1 MYYFNRDLSWLSFN
15 KRILQEAANPNVP
28 LYERIKFLAIYSS
41 NLDEF
46 FRVRVASI
54 RSIINI
60 DKKKIYKHLS
70 DDPRVVLDAIL
81 KEVNEQQ
88 QYFGRIKREEI
99 IPELKKHGVVLYRD
113 EQPLNDHYEVI
124 NHYFR
129 SRVLSY
135 LQPHILT
142 GKKTRKVFLENKQ
155 LYFVIDLVG
164 QSKEPDYAL
173 INIPSN
179 FLDRFV
185 KLPTINEV
193 HYFIA
198 IDDIIRENLD
208 FLFPNYEIKGCYSI
222 KLNRDAELNIED
234 EYSGDLVKKIQKQI
248 TKRNL
253 GVPSRF
259 LYDAKMPKEMVEY
272 IKERF
277 ELVDDDMV
285 PGGRYHNM
293 NDLFGLKNPLSP
305 ELEYNYKPPLKIGSI
320 EGYKSIFD
328 AIDESDLLMHFP
340 YQSYDYVLRFFNE
353 AALDPEVKQIK
364 ATFYRIA
371 PESFICNALISAAI
385 NGKSVVVFVELKARF
400 DEQNNLKWAEKMKAA
415 GIKIIYSMPG
425 LKVHAKVAVVTR
437 KNTKGQKVNYGYF
450 GTGNFNEKTAAIYA
464 DQALLS
470 NNEKLTSELDQLFLF
485 LEKQETPN
493 FESLLVSQFNII
505 DRFESLIDR
514 EIENAKA
521 GRKALIII
529 KINNLQHQGMI
540 SKLYD
545 ASNAGVKI
553 DMIVRS
559 ICCLV
564 PGVKDMSENINVHRI
579 VDQYLEHSR
588 AFYFYNNGDD
598 ELYQGSADWM
608 NRNLERRIEVVFPIL
623 KGEFKAQVIKM
634 LELQINDNVKGVKL
648 DHNLNNAPIEG
659 ALKVRS
665 QVDFYEY
672 LNRLGQPAVG

>member
-1 MYYFNRDLSWLSFN
+1 MHYFNRDLSWLSFN
-15 KRILQEAANPNVP
+15 KRILQEAGNPDVP
-28 LYERIKFLAIYSS
+28 LYERVKFLAIYSS

-46 FRVRVASI
+46 FRVRVSSI

-60 DKKKIYKHLS
+60 DKKKIYKQLS
-70 DDPRVVLDAIL
+70 DDPRATLNAIQ
-81 KEVNEQQ
+81 KEVNYQKEE
-88 QYFGRIKREEI
+88 FGRIKRDLI
-99 IPELKKHGVVLYRD
+99 IPELKKEGIVLYRD
-113 EQPLNDHYEVI
+113 EKPLQDHDEAI
-124 NHYFR
+124 NHHFR

-142 GKKTRKVFLENKQ
+142 GKRTKKVFLENRQ
-155 LYFVIDLVG
+155 LYFVVDLTNKANE
-164 QSKEPDYAL
+164 SEYAL
-173 INIPSN
+173 VNIPSN

-185 KLPTINEV
+185 KLPSIGGV

-208 FLFPNYEIKGCYSI
+208 FLFPNYDFKGCYSI

-248 TKRNL
+248 AKRNL

-259 LYDAKMPKEMVEY
+259 LFDSTMPHELREY
-272 IKERF
+272 LKIRF
-277 ELVDDDMV
+277 DLVDEDMV

-305 ELEYNYKPPLKIGSI
+305 KLEYNHRQPLKIKCI
-320 EGYKSIFD
+320 EKHKSIFD
-328 AIDESDLLMHFP
+328 AIDESDQLMHFP

-353 AALDPEVKQIK
+353 AALDPNVKQIK

-371 PESFICNALISAAI
+371 SESFICNALISAAI
-385 NGKSVVVFVELKARF
+385 NGKKVTVFVELKARF
-400 DEQNNLKWAEKMKAA
+400 DEQNNLKWAEKMKTA
-415 GIKIIYSMPG
+415 GVKIIYSMPG

-437 KNTKGQKVNYGYF
+437 KNSEGKKVNYGYF
-450 GTGNFNEKTAAIYA
+450 GTGNFNEKTASIYA

-470 NNEKLTSELDQLFLF
+470 KNIQLTYELEQLFLF
-485 LEKQETPN
+485 LERQQNPDFKA
-493 FESLLVSQFNII
+493 LLVSQFNII
-505 DRFESLIDR
+505 ERFESLIDR
-514 EIENAKA
+514 EIKHAKD
-521 GRKALIII
+521 GRKALIVI
-529 KINNLQHQGMI
+529 KLNNLQHQGMI
-540 SKLYD
+540 GKLYE

-564 PGVKDMSENINVHRI
+564 PGVQGMSENITVHRI

-588 AFYFYNNGDD
+588 AFYFYNNGED

-623 KGEFKAQVIKM
+623 KGAFKSQILKM
-634 LELQINDNVKGVKL
+634 LELQIKDNIKGVT
-648 DHNLNNAPIEG
+648 LNSDLKNVPIHGDEE
-659 ALKVRS
+659 VRS

-672 LNRLGQPAVG
+672 LKTIG

>member
-1 MYYFNRDLSWLSFN
+1 MGEKHTYFNRDLSWLSFN
-15 KRILQEAANPNVP
+15 KRILQEAGNPDVP

-46 FRVRVASI
+46 FIVRVASI
-54 RSIINI
+54 RSIISI
-60 DKKKIYKHLS
+60 DKKKIYKRLS
-70 DDPRVVLDAIL
+70 DDPRVVLDSIL
-81 KEVNEQQ
+81 REVHVQQ
-88 QYFGRIKREEI
+88 EEFGRIKREVT
-99 IPELKKHGVVLYRD
+99 IPELKKHGIVLYRD
-113 EQPLNDHYEVI
+113 EQPLNDHNDAI

-129 SRVLSY
+129 SRILSY

-155 LYFVIDLVG
+155 LYFVIDLVN
-164 QSKEPDYAL
+164 QLNESEYAL
-173 INIPSN
+173 VNIPSN

-185 KLPTINEV
+185 KLPTINKL
-193 HYFIA
+193 HYFII

-208 FLFPNYEIKGCYSI
+208 FLFPNYKIQGCYSI

-248 TKRNL
+248 AKRNL

-259 LYDAKMPKEMVEY
+259 LYDATMSVEMAEY
-272 IKERF
+272 LKGRF
-277 ELVDDDMV
+277 DLVDDDMV

-305 ELEYNYKPPLKIGSI
+305 ELEYDYKSPLKIKGI
-320 EGYKSIFD
+320 ERYKSIFD
-328 AIDESDLLMHFP
+328 AIDKSDQLMHFP

-385 NGKSVVVFVELKARF
+385 NGKKVTVFVELKARF

-415 GIKIIYSMPG
+415 GVKIIYSMPG
-425 LKVHAKVAVVTR
+425 LKVHAKVAVITR
-437 KNTKGQKVNYGYF
+437 RNSEGKKVNYGYF
-450 GTGNFNEKTAAIYA
+450 GTGNFNEKTATIYA

-470 NNEKLTSELDQLFLF
+470 TNEKLTTELDQLFLF

-493 FESLLVSQFNII
+493 FETLLVSQFNII

-521 GRKALIII
+521 GKKALIII

-540 SKLYD
+540 SKLYQ
-545 ASNAGVKI
+545 ASEAGVKI

-559 ICCLV
+559 ICCLI
-564 PGVKDMSENINVHRI
+564 PGVKGMSDNINVHRI

-608 NRNLERRIEVVFPIL
+608 NRNLERRIEVVFPVL
-623 KGEFKAQVIKM
+623 KREFKEQILKM
-634 LELQINDNVKGVKL
+634 LELQLNDNIKGVML
-648 DHNLNNAPIEG
+648 DVELNNVPVEG
-659 ALKVRS
+659 KSKVRS
-665 QVDFYEY
+665 QIDFYEY
-672 LNRLGQPAVG
+672 LGSIE